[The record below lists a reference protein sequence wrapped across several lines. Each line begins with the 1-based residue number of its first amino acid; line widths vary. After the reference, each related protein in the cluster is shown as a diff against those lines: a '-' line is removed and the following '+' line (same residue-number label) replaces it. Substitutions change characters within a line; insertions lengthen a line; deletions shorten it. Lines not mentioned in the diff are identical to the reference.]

1 MTHNCLTHEYKCHGL
16 LLYVY
21 TNIWKDSAYFMYF
34 NFGTI
39 EIHRLTNTSISVKMH
54 IRDNQGN
61 IAILKSIIVNKT
73 YFQKN
78 ELCMRRIT
86 ERREWNFF
94 LTQIES
100 IVRDR
105 SIYLLMH
112 YYAYYMFLISSCLT
126 ILVWTIARIASN
138 II

>member
-1 MTHNCLTHEYKCHGL
+1 
-16 LLYVY
+16 
-21 TNIWKDSAYFMYF
+21 MYF

-54 IRDNQGN
+54 IRDNQGD
-61 IAILKSIIVNKT
+61 IAISKSIIVNKT

-94 LTQIES
+94 LSEAWDYNSRI
-100 IVRDR
+100 R
-105 SIYLLMH
+105 LLNL
-112 YYAYYMFLISSCLT
+112 F
-126 ILVWTIARIASN
+126 
-138 II
+138 